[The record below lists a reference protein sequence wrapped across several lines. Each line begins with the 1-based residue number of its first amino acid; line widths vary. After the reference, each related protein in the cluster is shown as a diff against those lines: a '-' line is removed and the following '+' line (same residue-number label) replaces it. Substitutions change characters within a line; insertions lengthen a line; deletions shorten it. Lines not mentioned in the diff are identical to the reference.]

1 MASSTP
7 PEYTGSDRGSGLLTV
22 TDGTII
28 GNNINEIVVSAGT
41 LTVSG
46 QTATIT
52 TGGGG
57 GGAGVAS
64 LSFGSTGL
72 TPVAATTGAITVA
85 GTLNVSNGGTGTAA
99 LNANEVLIGNGSNQI
114 QTVGPLGDGQLLIGS
129 AGTNP
134 AVATLTE
141 GTNITITEGAGT
153 ITIGTTA
160 AAYGNWNVKAGA
172 SIGLVASGDEVDFVG
187 GTGIATPTLTGAS
200 PNFDVNIAVDSTV
213 LTVSPAPSA
222 NQLPYFS
229 GAGAG
234 ISAVGPLTRWTI
246 VDW

>member
-22 TDGTII
+22 TDGTVI

-85 GTLNVSNGGTGTAA
+85 GTLNV
-99 LNANEVLIGNGSNQI
+99 L
-114 QTVGPLGDGQLLIGS
+114 
-129 AGTNP
+129 
-134 AVATLTE
+134 
-141 GTNITITEGAGT
+141 
-153 ITIGTTA
+153 
-160 AAYGNWNVKAGA
+160 
-172 SIGLVASGDEVDFVG
+172 
-187 GTGIATPTLTGAS
+187 
-200 PNFDVNIAVDSTV
+200 
-213 LTVSPAPSA
+213 
-222 NQLPYFS
+222 
-229 GAGAG
+229 
-234 ISAVGPLTRWTI
+234 
-246 VDW
+246 

>member
-72 TPVAATTGAITVA
+72 TPAGVTTGAITVA
-85 GTLNVSNGGTGTAA
+85 GTLNVGSGGTGATTLTDGGVLLGSGTGAITA
-99 LNANEVLIGNGSNQI
+99 
-114 QTVGPLGDGQLLIGS
+114 LGQATDGQLVIGS
-129 AGTNP
+129 TGADP
-134 AVATLTE
+134 VLATLTE

-160 AAYGNWNVKAGA
+160 AAYGSWIASNGAG
-172 SIGLVASGDEVDFVG
+172 SSNIDSGD
-187 GTGIATPTLTGAS
+187 TLTFA
-200 PNFDVNIAVDSTV
+200 D
-213 LTVSPAPSA
+213 
-222 NQLPYFS
+222 
-229 GAGAG
+229 GAG
-234 ISAVGPLTRWTI
+234 VTRFWRYLNFC
-246 VDW
+246 